1 MIKTNNRILQRNCQS
16 LLRELKL
23 NVYVENRFRTLNKK
37 LSCIYIKR
45 FHNKLIQHKKSMYCF
60 TILTTVLS
68 TGTFLQTDK

>member
-1 MIKTNNRILQRNCQS
+1 MIITNNRILQRNCQS

-45 FHNKLIQHKKSMYCF
+45 FHNNLIQHKKI

-68 TGTFLQTDK
+68 TGTFL